1 MLRPLWQR
9 KIIETGAS
17 TPTAAPSATPC
28 PTSQTGSSAAS
39 RSPQSVRTR
48 PKRKLVYL
56 YRPEEPTLEQHARE
70 LLRYLQLDDVVSCR
84 GCNVLARDLKR
95 MYPAVCR
102 SLGWKPR
109 AWNGVAVELRKLTGR
124 RKNYAWVEGRRLRVY
139 RIPKRTVTAL
149 KHHG

>member
-9 KIIETGAS
+9 KIIEADVP
-17 TPTAAPSATPC
+17 TPTAAPLAIPC
-28 PTSQTGSSAAS
+28 PASQTGSSTAS
-39 RSPQSVRTR
+39 SSRQSARTR
-48 PKRKLVYL
+48 SKRRLVYL

-84 GCNVLARDLKR
+84 GCDVLARDLKR

-109 AWNGVAVELRKLTGR
+109 AWNAVAVELRKLTGG
-124 RKNYAWVEGRRLRVY
+124 RKDYAWVEGRRLRVY
-139 RIPKRTVTAL
+139 RIPKRTVTAFQQ
-149 KHHG
+149 HG